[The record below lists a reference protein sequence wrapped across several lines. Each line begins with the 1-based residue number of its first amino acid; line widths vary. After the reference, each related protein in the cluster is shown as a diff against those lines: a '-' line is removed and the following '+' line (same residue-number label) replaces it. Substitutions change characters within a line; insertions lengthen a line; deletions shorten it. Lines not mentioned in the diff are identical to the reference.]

1 MRYLHTRAAVSDS
14 GDGFPLAEL
23 ERLLGEVIEE
33 ARRVQQSYAPEWSPG
48 RQRTLKD
55 ALMLLERVVMKVERL
70 PGDGP

>member
-1 MRYLHTRAAVSDS
+1 LPTRATASEN

-33 ARRVQQSYAPEWSPG
+33 ARRVQQNYAPEWSPG

-55 ALMLLERVVMKVERL
+55 ALMLLERVVNKVERL
-70 PGDGP
+70 PEDGQ